1 MCGSTNLNMNP
12 DSTIYDSGRFLSLV
26 SRVGCGFLAGRGTAL
41 VKVADKVAIVT
52 GGGGGIG
59 GALAATLTRAGAR
72 VVVADMDADAAS
84 AVAEHINNERPGAAV
99 SADADV
105 SDRAEIQRLIDLAD
119 SEFGPVDLYFA
130 NAGITG
136 ALGLEVSEEDWDRS
150 IDVNLRAH
158 IRAAEL
164 LVPLWVERGGG
175 YFVSTAS
182 AAGLLTQLASATY
195 SVTKHAAVGF
205 AEWLN
210 IVYGDQGVRVSCLCP
225 MGVNTKLLY
234 SGRDSGVPLGELA
247 TRVVTTSGNVL
258 EPAEV
263 ADAVLKAIDEER
275 FLILPHPGVL
285 DMYRQKA
292 TDYDRWLRGMRRYR
306 RSLLDHDS

>member
-1 MCGSTNLNMNP
+1 M
-12 DSTIYDSGRFLSLV
+12 
-26 SRVGCGFLAGRGTAL
+26 
-41 VKVADKVAIVT
+41 KVAEKVAIVT

-59 GALAATLTRAGAR
+59 GALAAKLAQQGAR
-72 VVVADMDADAAS
+72 VVVADLDADAAL
-84 AVAEHINNERPGAAV
+84 AVAESVNADQPGTAV
-99 SADADV
+99 GTGADV
-105 SDRAEIQRLIDLAD
+105 SDTAQIQRLIDLAD

-136 ALGLEVSEEDWDRS
+136 VAGLDISEHEWDRS

-158 IRAAEL
+158 LRAAQL
-164 LVPLWVERGGG
+164 LVPTWVERGEG

-182 AAGLLTQLASATY
+182 AAGLLTQLGSATY

-210 IVYGDQGVRVSCLCP
+210 ITYGDQGVRVSCLCP

-234 SGRDSGVPLGELA
+234 SGEESGGVLGSLA
-247 TRVVTTSGNVL
+247 TRAVTAAGDVL
-258 EPAEV
+258 EPTAV
-263 ADAVLKAIDEER
+263 ADIVLQAIDEER
-275 FLILPHPGVL
+275 FLILPHPSVL

-292 TDYDRWLRGMRRYR
+292 ADDDRWLRGMRRYQ
-306 RSLLDHDS
+306 RSLLDPDPSQTR